1 MALVRASCQGGTLA
15 DIFRKA
21 PTSEEY
27 ALMLELIPLL
37 EEALSERN
45 VWALTSHK
53 SIVLLAKDDYTS
65 PGFVTI
71 IPKPAP
77 DAPYE
82 IHFVASATESPWPDA
97 IVMGNAATKERAVEM
112 VLTAIAR
119 SDGWR

>member
-1 MALVRASCQGGTLA
+1 VVGDGAQVAARHVAMGIAIESQR
-15 DIFRKA
+15 
-21 PTSEEY
+21 
-27 ALMLELIPLL
+27 
-37 EEALSERN
+37 
-45 VWALTSHK
+45 
-53 SIVLLAKDDYTS
+53 
-65 PGFVTI
+65 I

-97 IVMGNAATKERAVEM
+97 IVVGNAATKERAVEM